1 MDIKELIAIQKEF
14 DIQHGWLL
22 RSEDAE
28 ELLLLI
34 RKDLIGLFGE
44 VGEFANIIKKISLEV
59 DLNQN
64 SQRTKS
70 ILEKHQNDLE
80 LEIVDSLIYLI
91 RIATH
96 LNMDIE
102 KEYLN
107 KLEFN
112 RNKYRPY
119 VINRDDSP

>member
-14 DIQHGWLL
+14 DSQHGWLL
-22 RSEDAE
+22 KSEDAN

-64 SQRTKS
+64 SPKTKS
-70 ILEKHQNDLE
+70 IFEKHQRDLE
-80 LEIVDSLIYLI
+80 LEIVDSLIYII
-91 RIATH
+91 RLATH

-102 KEYLN
+102 KDYLN

-119 VINRDDSP
+119 EINPSDTP

>member
-1 MDIKELIAIQKEF
+1 MDIKELIAIQREF
-14 DIQHGWLL
+14 DGQHGWLL
-22 RSEDAE
+22 KSEDAD

-64 SQRTKS
+64 SPKTKS
-70 ILEKHQNDLE
+70 IFEKHQRDLE

-119 VINRDDSP
+119 EINSKDSS